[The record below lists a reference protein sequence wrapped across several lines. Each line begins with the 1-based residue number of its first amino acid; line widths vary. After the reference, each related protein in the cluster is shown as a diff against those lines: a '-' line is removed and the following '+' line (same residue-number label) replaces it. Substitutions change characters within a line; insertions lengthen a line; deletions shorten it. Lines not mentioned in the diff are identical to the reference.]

1 MNMAK
6 NNKNDTG
13 LHNLKYQLEKEKER
27 SEKIQA
33 QKEQPEPEK
42 TPEPTEETE
51 KAADKETTD
60 TPDKTAEATNEKP
73 EKEKGKP
80 GRKPTKDVKN
90 TCKNINVAIPKELI
104 DKWNEIKKAKGNN
117 LTQYVTDL
125 IQKDMDENYD
135 KYKQAVDILNNL

>member
-1 MNMAK
+1 MVK
-6 NNKNDTG
+6 KSF
-13 LHNLKYQLEKEKER
+13 KEKKPRDVLDER
-27 SEKIQA
+27 ATTET
-33 QKEQPEPEK
+33 K
-42 TPEPTEETE
+42 TPEPTEEPKE
-51 KAADKETTD
+51 AAVEETTD
-60 TPDKTAEATNEKP
+60 TADKTDEATNTKP

-90 TCKNINVAIPKELI
+90 TCKNINVAIPNELI

-135 KYKQAVDILNNL
+135 KYKQAFDILNNL

>member
-1 MNMAK
+1 MVK
-6 NNKNDTG
+6 KSF
-13 LHNLKYQLEKEKER
+13 KEKKPRDVLDER
-27 SEKIQA
+27 ATTET
-33 QKEQPEPEK
+33 K
-42 TPEPTEETE
+42 TPEPTEEPKE
-51 KAADKETTD
+51 AAVEETTD
-60 TPDKTAEATNEKP
+60 TADKTDEATNTKP

-90 TCKNINVAIPKELI
+90 TCKNINVAIPNELI

>member
-1 MNMAK
+1 MAK
-6 NNKNDTG
+6 KSFKTENPNDRIAKRTAT
-13 LHNLKYQLEKEKER
+13 EET
-27 SEKIQA
+27 
-33 QKEQPEPEK
+33 K
-42 TPEPTEETE
+42 TPEPTKETE
-51 KAADKETTD
+51 KA
-60 TPDKTAEATNEKP
+60 AEATNEKP

-90 TCKNINVAIPKELI
+90 TCRNINVAIPNELL

>member
-1 MNMAK
+1 MVK
-6 NNKNDTG
+6 KSFKGKKPRDV
-13 LHNLKYQLEKEKER
+13 LDER
-27 SEKIQA
+27 ATTEIKA
-33 QKEQPEPEK
+33 
-42 TPEPTEETE
+42 PEPTKEPKE
-51 KAADKETTD
+51 AAVEETTD
-60 TPDKTAEATNEKP
+60 TADKTAEAINEKP

-90 TCKNINVAIPKELI
+90 TCKNINVAIPNELL
-104 DKWNEIKKAKGNN
+104 DKWKEIKKAKGNN

>member
-1 MNMAK
+1 MAK

-13 LHNLKYQLEKEKER
+13 VLNLKYQVEKEKER

-33 QKEQPEPEK
+33 QKEQPKPEPEK
-42 TPEPTEETE
+42 APTEDTTPT
-51 KAADKETTD
+51 ADKTD
-60 TPDKTAEATNEKP
+60 EATNTKP

-125 IQKDMDENYD
+125 IQKDMDENYE

>member
-1 MNMAK
+1 MAK
-6 NNKNDTG
+6 KGFKTENPNKRIA
-13 LHNLKYQLEKEKER
+13 ER
-27 SEKIQA
+27 TATE
-33 QKEQPEPEK
+33 ETK
-42 TPEPTEETE
+42 TPEPIKETE
-51 KAADKETTD
+51 KAAVEDTTD
-60 TPDKTAEATNEKP
+60 NTADKTAEATNEKP

-90 TCKNINVAIPKELI
+90 TCTNINVAIPNELI
-104 DKWNEIKKAKGNN
+104 DKWKEIKKAKGNN

>member
-1 MNMAK
+1 MAK

-13 LHNLKYQLEKEKER
+13 LGELAKQIEKEKER
-27 SEKIQA
+27 AKKMQ
-33 QKEQPEPEK
+33 EQPKPEPEK
-42 TPEPTEETE
+42 APTEETE
-51 KAADKETTD
+51 KAAVKETTD
-60 TPDKTAEATNEKP
+60 TADKTAEATNEKP

-90 TCKNINVAIPKELI
+90 TCKNINVAIPNELI
-104 DKWNEIKKAKGNN
+104 DKWKEIKKAKGNN

-125 IQKDMDENYD
+125 IQKDMDENYE

>member
-1 MNMAK
+1 MAK

-13 LHNLKYQLEKEKER
+13 LGELAKQIEKEKER
-27 SEKIQA
+27 AKKMQ
-33 QKEQPEPEK
+33 EQPKPEPEK
-42 TPEPTEETE
+42 APTEETE
-51 KAADKETTD
+51 KAAVKETTD
-60 TPDKTAEATNEKP
+60 TADKTAEATNEKP

-90 TCKNINVAIPKELI
+90 TCTNINVAIPNELY
-104 DKWNEIKKAKGNN
+104 DKWKEIKTARGNN

-135 KYKQAVDILNNL
+135 KYKQIISMLNNL

>member
-1 MNMAK
+1 MAK

-13 LHNLKYQLEKEKER
+13 LGELAKQIEKEKER
-27 SEKIQA
+27 AKKMQ
-33 QKEQPEPEK
+33 EQPKPEPEK
-42 TPEPTEETE
+42 APTEETE
-51 KAADKETTD
+51 KAAVEDTTD
-60 TPDKTAEATNEKP
+60 NTADKTDEATNEKP

-90 TCKNINVAIPKELI
+90 TCTNINVAIPNELY
-104 DKWNEIKKAKGNN
+104 DKWKEIKTARGNN

-135 KYKQAVDILNNL
+135 KYKQIISMLNDL

>member
-1 MNMAK
+1 MAK

-13 LHNLKYQLEKEKER
+13 LGELAKQIEKEKER
-27 SEKIQA
+27 AKKMQ
-33 QKEQPEPEK
+33 EQPKPEPEK
-42 TPEPTEETE
+42 APTEETE
-51 KAADKETTD
+51 KAAVKEITD
-60 TPDKTAEATNEKP
+60 TADKTAESTNEKP

-90 TCKNINVAIPKELI
+90 TCTNINVAIPNELY
-104 DKWNEIKKAKGNN
+104 DKWKEIKTARGNN

-135 KYKQAVDILNNL
+135 KYKQIISMLNDL